1 MAAVDHDV
9 QRDFRLVQV
18 LLAERDADRIVVR
31 LAVAA
36 AQHHVTVAVALGGH
50 DGYAALLVDA
60 EEAMRAG
67 DRLQGIDRHG
77 QAAIGAVLEAD
88 RGRQAG
94 GHLAVGLRFGGTGA
108 DRRPTDQVLQ
118 VLRGNRVERF
128 GGGGQA
134 FLGEV
139 AEQLAT
145 DVQAI
150 LDLERVVQVRIVDQA
165 FPAHRGTRL
174 LEVHAHHQEQ
184 RICHFGRER
193 LEAVGVF
200 VGGLDVVD
208 GAGADHHEQT
218 VVLAIQNVAHHLA
231 TMGHGLQ
238 RLVGQGNFTLEL
250 LRRDQGLVGGNVKV
264 VDL

>member
-1 MAAVDHDV
+1 M
-9 QRDFRLVQV
+9 
-18 LLAERDADRIVVR
+18 
-31 LAVAA
+31 
-36 AQHHVTVAVALGGH
+36 
-50 DGYAALLVDA
+50 
-60 EEAMRAG
+60 
-67 DRLQGIDRHG
+67 
-77 QAAIGAVLEAD
+77 
-88 RGRQAG
+88 
-94 GHLAVGLRFGGTGA
+94 GLRFGGTGA
-108 DRRPTDQVLQ
+108 DRRPADQVLQ

-134 FLGEV
+134 FLGKV
-139 AEQLAT
+139 AEQLAA

-184 RICHFGRER
+184 RIRHFGRER

-218 VVLAIQNVAHHLA
+218 VVLAIQDVAHHLA
-231 TMGHGLQ
+231 TLGHGLQ
-238 RLVGQGNFTLEL
+238 GLVGQGISRLSCSGVIRVSLEATLRSSICKSAIVVL
-250 LRRDQGLVGGNVKV
+250 NQVTGAGRREAPAKGRRHEVRKRGDEP
-264 VDL
+264 